1 MKKQLEEKKA
11 VVENL
16 KGIKVYDIVLKII
29 YNVYH
34 RCRYICI
41 LDWSA
46 LNTKKWLFLVA
57 AKKEEV
63 ETIEKEAK
71 DKHEKEWEGKSTHMT

>member
-1 MKKQLEEKKA
+1 MFGYPDETLSLVFDILHQNHLE
-11 VVENL
+11 
-16 KGIKVYDIVLKII
+16 

-34 RCRYICI
+34 RFHYYICI

>member
-1 MKKQLEEKKA
+1 MD
-11 VVENL
+11 NL
-16 KGIKVYDIVLKII
+16 KGIKVYDIVLKIS

-34 RCRYICI
+34 GCCYICI
-41 LDWSA
+41 LNWIA
-46 LNTKKWLFLVA
+46 LNTKKWLFPVA

-71 DKHEKEWEGKSTHMT
+71 DKHEKEWEG